1 MKIKVAFVGLGRI
14 FPKHLSAIQANKNY
28 KIVAIC
34 DVSLKKKSEYSYL
47 NVLFYRS
54 MSKMLSENQI
64 DLTVILT
71 PSGYH
76 ADHYANLSRY
86 CKNFV
91 IEKPLCLTESELKKI
106 FLIKKKRKNNIF
118 VVKQNRFNKPV
129 ILLNKLLKEKAFGEI
144 FYCDVSVKW
153 KRTSEY
159 YNLSH
164 WRGTYKLDGGII
176 GNQGAHQL
184 DLMISMFGYPKII
197 NLISRKINKK
207 IEYPDMLL
215 MNFQYNNDLI
225 VNFHITTA
233 TRPFNY
239 DGSILIMG
247 KSGTIKIGGYQL
259 NKINYLKLNDDK
271 KEKKINF
278 NKYEENI
285 ENIYGNGHDN
295 FYKYLY
301 KFLKNKKEDSKALQD
316 AVYTSKLINE
326 INKIT
331 KYNEK
336 K

>member
-1 MKIKVAFVGLGRI
+1 
-14 FPKHLSAIQANKNY
+14 
-28 KIVAIC
+28 
-34 DVSLKKKSEYSYL
+34 
-47 NVLFYRS
+47 
-54 MSKMLSENQI
+54 
-64 DLTVILT
+64 
-71 PSGYH
+71 
-76 ADHYANLSRY
+76 
-86 CKNFV
+86 
-91 IEKPLCLTESELKKI
+91 
-106 FLIKKKRKNNIF
+106 
-118 VVKQNRFNKPV
+118 
-129 ILLNKLLKEKAFGEI
+129 
-144 FYCDVSVKW
+144 
-153 KRTSEY
+153 
-159 YNLSH
+159 
-164 WRGTYKLDGGII
+164 
-176 GNQGAHQL
+176 
-184 DLMISMFGYPKII
+184 MFGYPKII
-197 NLISRKINKK
+197 HLISRKINKK

-239 DGSILIMG
+239 YGSILIMG